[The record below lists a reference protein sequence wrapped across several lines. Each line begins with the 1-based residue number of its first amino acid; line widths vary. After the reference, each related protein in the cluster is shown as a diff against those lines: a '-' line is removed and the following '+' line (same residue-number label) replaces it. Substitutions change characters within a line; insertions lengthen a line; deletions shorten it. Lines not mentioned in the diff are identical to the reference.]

1 MYKLFDNWNDEEE
14 VLNVP
19 DVFGICFQDVTEEL
33 KKVLSPVSIIYK
45 SSTVVE
51 KIKEDEMAEIYYG
64 RWKNRVAFGFFA
76 FGRDG
81 NKKLEEVEKCQKK

>member
-64 RWKNRVAFGFFA
+64 RRKIEWLSVPLLSEETGIKSWKR
-76 FGRDG
+76 
-81 NKKLEEVEKCQKK
+81 